1 MNADDPALLASLAAC
16 ADEPI
21 HTPGAIQPAGVLCAL
36 DPKLT
41 RFTHLS
47 GNTASL
53 LGQGPKA
60 LFLLGPDAVL
70 PPDLMH
76 ALRSLAGVSTLQAR
90 RERVGTCRLA
100 TGAAVEVSCFANEQA
115 VVIELIPVPDKRPEA
130 YGAIEAVRRLVG
142 RYERAPSLQHLM
154 ESAVRGLRE
163 LTGYDRVMAYRFLP
177 NGDGEVVAEALAS
190 GLSPYLGLR
199 YPASDIPPQAR
210 ALYLRTPLRFI
221 ADVVA
226 TPALLYAAD
235 EDAQPLDL
243 SLSLLRAVSPVHL
256 VYLANM
262 GVGASLS
269 LAIVV
274 DGALWGLVACHHHG
288 PWLPSPDLCATA
300 ELLGYTL
307 GLLVTNELARSEREA
322 RERAQGALDE
332 LAAAVGISPPIA
344 LGNRFFELLLRV
356 VPADGVVFM
365 DGSGEA
371 VRYGE
376 TPATEV
382 SSAVQDLVA
391 RRSED
396 VWSTDQLAASISAD
410 SAACRHV
417 AGVLGVTPAP
427 SAHPMELHFYRTELL
442 QTVRWAGQPEKN
454 VTHTPDGPRLSPRRS
469 FEEFRRSIRG
479 QCRPWSRDDLTR
491 AEGLAH
497 GLLRMLA
504 HEAQQ
509 SRERA
514 LLREAHHQ
522 KQDLLVAELSHR
534 VKNVLAL
541 VRSITRQTRVS
552 SPVSVDNYA
561 ESLEQRISALAN
573 AHDLAA
579 RGRMTS
585 VDLRELWLAEL
596 SPYRGRAALEL
607 VGPSVGLRA
616 EVAPIMALVL
626 HELVSNAAK
635 YGALSQLEGR
645 VMARWSVDAEGL
657 SLQYREFGGP
667 TVAPPARRGFGVT
680 LLERAISYELDGR
693 ATLTFAPDG
702 VSFTAWLPR
711 ALLVAGS
718 DLAGP
723 SDVLPAPGAMPLPG
737 AVLVVEDNL
746 LLATDLEDSLRRAGC
761 GNVASAGSVAGAL
774 RALTSQHFDA
784 AVLDMN
790 LRGELAFPV
799 AARLVE
805 LGIPFAFLSGYGAE
819 LQIPEAFG
827 AVPRMKKPLAE
838 AELLAQ
844 LSALVAPPHATC
856 L

>member
-1 MNADDPALLASLAAC
+1 MNSDDSALLATLSAC

-21 HTPGAIQPAGVLCAL
+21 HTPGAIQAVGVLCGL

-47 GNTASL
+47 DNAASL
-53 LGQGPKA
+53 LGQAPAA
-60 LFLLGPDAVL
+60 LFLRGPDAVL

-76 ALRSLAGVSTLQAR
+76 ALRSLAGVSTLHVR
-90 RERVGTCRLA
+90 RERVGTYRFA
-100 TGAAVEVSCFANEQA
+100 TGADVEVACFANDDA
-115 VVIELIPVPDKRPEA
+115 VVIELIPVPEKAPEA

-142 RYERAPSLQHLM
+142 RCERAPSLQQLL
-154 ESAVRGLRE
+154 ESAVRGVRE

-177 NGDGEVVAEALAS
+177 SGDGEVVAEALAG

-221 ADVVA
+221 ADVAA

-235 EDAQPLDL
+235 ENAQPLDL

-274 DGALWGLVACHHHG
+274 DGTLWGLVACHHHG
-288 PWLPSPDLCATA
+288 PWLPSPEHCATA

-307 GLLVTNELARSEREA
+307 GLLVTKELARSEREA
-322 RERAQGALDE
+322 RQRAQGALDE

-371 VRYGE
+371 IRYGD
-376 TPATEV
+376 TPADEI
-382 SSAVQDLVA
+382 SRAVQNLVA
-391 RRSED
+391 RCSED
-396 VWSTDQLAASISAD
+396 VWSTDHLAESISVD
-410 SAACRHV
+410 SAAFHQV
-417 AGVLGVTPAP
+417 AGVLVVKPAP

-454 VTHTPDGPRLSPRRS
+454 VTHTPSGPRLSPRSS
-469 FEEFRRSIRG
+469 FEEFRRSVRG
-479 QCRPWSRDDLTR
+479 QSRPWSPDDLTR

-541 VRSITRQTRVS
+541 VRSITRQTRAS
-552 SPVSVDNYA
+552 SPGSVESYA

-585 VDLRELWLAEL
+585 VDLRALWLAEL
-596 SPYRGRAALEL
+596 SPYRGRAALDL
-607 VGPSVGLRA
+607 LGPNVGLRA
-616 EVAPIMALVL
+616 DVAPIMALVL

-635 YGALSQLEGR
+635 YGALSLAEGR
-645 VMARWSVDAEGL
+645 VVVRWSVDAEGL
-657 SLQYREFGGP
+657 SLQYREVGGP
-667 TVAPPARRGFGVT
+667 IVAPPARRGFGIT
-680 LLERAISYELDGR
+680 LLERAIPYELDGR

-711 ALLVAGS
+711 ALLLAGS
-718 DLAGP
+718 DLDGP
-723 SDVLPAPGAMPLPG
+723 GDAAPSPGAIPLPG

-761 GNVASAGSVAGAL
+761 GHVASAGSVAGAL
-774 RALTSQHFDA
+774 RVLVDQHFDA

-805 LGIPFAFLSGYGAE
+805 LGIPFAFLSGYGGE
-819 LQIPEAFG
+819 LQVPEAFG
-827 AVPRMKKPLAE
+827 AAPRMKKPLAE

-844 LSALVAPPHATC
+844 LSALVAPPHAP
-856 L
+856 